1 MVKARGVPGSGQ
13 RRAAWTVLACLAAVA
28 CWLGLTQSRFNPAV
42 LVALSPPPL
51 TGSMAGKMAA
61 AGPAQG
67 VQGRALATAAPLEAL
82 PDVTPASPV
91 ESYDP
96 ATLSDRIDGKAELY
110 LAANFKEMSCRAFLL
125 PNGAHV
131 DASVYAQ
138 AAPKDAFAVLS
149 AQRRPGSRPLP
160 LAPDAYATE
169 NALYFTRA
177 NHYVE
182 LVADR
187 ADAATMADLERLA
200 AALYAA
206 LPDGSAAVAASPTQ
220 TPAPMPA
227 AGPAA
232 PPVPGPTPLAAPAVP
247 PVVDEKTLFPT
258 AGLTADSLRLA
269 AADAMGMAGFSNV
282 YTAEYTL
289 PAGSATALLAW
300 RDAQATA
307 TAEARAF
314 ADFLTQNGYAA
325 APLPPHAPPLP
336 AGAVLLVAD
345 GSYEILWTRG
355 RMLAGV
361 HDATSRQAAL
371 ELARELDAGLAK
383 ALAQETP

>member
-1 MVKARGVPGSGQ
+1 MVAVRRDPGSGQ
-13 RRAAWTVLACLAAVA
+13 RRAAWTVLACLAAAA

-51 TGSMAGKMAA
+51 AGKMAA
-61 AGPAQG
+61 AGPTQG

-131 DASVYAQ
+131 DAYVYAQ

-160 LAPDAYATE
+160 LAPNAYATE
-169 NALYFTRA
+169 NALYFTQA
-177 NHYVE
+177 SHYVE

-206 LPDGSAAVAASPTQ
+206 LPDGSAAVAVGTAPVQ
-220 TPAPMPA
+220 TPAPVA
-227 AGPAA
+227 SGPAA
-232 PPVPGPTPLAAPAVP
+232 PPAPGPTAVAAPAVP
-247 PVVDEKTLFPT
+247 TVVDEKTLFPA

-282 YTAEYTL
+282 YTAEYVL
-289 PAGSATALLAW
+289 ADGSATALLAW
-300 RDAQATA
+300 RDARAAA

-314 ADFLTQNGYAA
+314 ADFLTQNGYAT
-325 APLPPHAPPLP
+325 APRPPNAPPLP

-371 ELARELDAGLAK
+371 ELARELDIELAK
-383 ALAQETP
+383 ALPQETP